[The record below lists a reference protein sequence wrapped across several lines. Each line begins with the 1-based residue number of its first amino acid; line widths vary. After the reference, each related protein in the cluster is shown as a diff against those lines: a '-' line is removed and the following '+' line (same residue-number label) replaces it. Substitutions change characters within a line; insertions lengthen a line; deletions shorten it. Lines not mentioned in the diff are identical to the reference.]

1 MNLRDRRE
9 GLSDAVGLTMN
20 FIGKERKKKLK
31 HIGFFFFFLI
41 LYFPFR
47 FRSSLR
53 ICKAF
58 VKGQSRAGEVVL
70 GVRR

>member
-31 HIGFFFFFLI
+31 HIGFFFFFNFI
-41 LYFPFR
+41 FSFS
-47 FRSSLR
+47 FS
-53 ICKAF
+53 
-58 VKGQSRAGEVVL
+58 VVTENMQS
-70 GVRR
+70 VR

>member
-31 HIGFFFFFLI
+31 HIVFFFFNFI
-41 LYFPFR
+41 FYFSF
-47 FRSSLR
+47 S
-53 ICKAF
+53 
-58 VKGQSRAGEVVL
+58 VVTENMQS
-70 GVRR
+70 VR

>member
-31 HIGFFFFFLI
+31 HIGFFFFFFNFI
-41 LYFPFR
+41 FSFS
-47 FRSSLR
+47 FS
-53 ICKAF
+53 
-58 VKGQSRAGEVVL
+58 VVTENMQS
-70 GVRR
+70 VR